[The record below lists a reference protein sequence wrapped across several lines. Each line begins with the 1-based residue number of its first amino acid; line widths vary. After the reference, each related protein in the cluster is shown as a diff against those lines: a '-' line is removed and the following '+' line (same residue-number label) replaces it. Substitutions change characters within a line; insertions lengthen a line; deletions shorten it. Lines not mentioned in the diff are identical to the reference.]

1 MQIKNNLSKSYYFEH
16 AHICRPLWTYIA
28 QEKGSEIFSYFYSG
42 GTSQIVFDKS
52 ISKSPTPKFQNLNW
66 PNYLFWDKYQSD
78 FFNEICIQP
87 CKYNISGPLCK
98 QINPWIKRLYS
109 VINQFRYLILVLK
122 EILCV
127 WNHYNKWFF
136 THQTLPF

>member
-1 MQIKNNLSKSYYFEH
+1 MDFYRSK
-16 AHICRPLWTYIA
+16 
-28 QEKGSEIFSYFYSG
+28 KGSEIFSYFYSG

-87 CKYNISGPLCK
+87 YKSIISGPLCK
-98 QINPWIKRLYS
+98 QIKSLDKKTKFRNKSISLFDISPKRDSLRIKTATT
-109 VINQFRYLILVLK
+109 N
-122 EILCV
+122 E
-127 WNHYNKWFF
+127 FF
-136 THQTLPF
+136 TPSNFLPFLKTYYLYARNMTFK